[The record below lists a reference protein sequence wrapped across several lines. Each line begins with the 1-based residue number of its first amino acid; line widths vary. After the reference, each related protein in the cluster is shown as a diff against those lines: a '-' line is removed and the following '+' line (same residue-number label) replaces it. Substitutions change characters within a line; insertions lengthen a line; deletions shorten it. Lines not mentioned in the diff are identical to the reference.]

1 MVEKPIQAKTLVKAA
16 NSNGMIQRF
25 GTFRLSPNAAATLA
39 KRTAAATPDT
49 PRENRDGHARR
60 RILIAAQFNA
70 QPTEVTARKRK
81 PVALADDEL
90 VMHLCLSQKGVHAA
104 GISNLRYRCRPRRLR
119 CWISETS
126 RAPFRCPEPDSI
138 TGGAGARHHYRA
150 FYPSPRSATLKGG
163 STSQKTCTQTHPAL

>member
-1 MVEKPIQAKTLVKAA
+1 MPVMQHRPDRHRINEKATFANRKVFQRHGGKAHPGEDLVKAA

-25 GTFRLSPNAAATLA
+25 GTFRLSPNAAATPA

-49 PRENRDGHARR
+49 PRENKGGHSRR

-90 VMHLCLSQKGVHAA
+90 VMYLCLSQKGVHAA

-126 RAPFRCPEPDSI
+126 RAPFR
-138 TGGAGARHHYRA
+138 
-150 FYPSPRSATLKGG
+150 
-163 STSQKTCTQTHPAL
+163 